1 MSYILEALKES
12 QRSRD
17 EQPVPDIS
25 TVQASPELDSEPERT
40 HRGGL
45 IALLVLIVVLGAGG
59 GWWFAGQPGK
69 EDQPQASLPVSQ
81 PVPSQPI
88 AATEVQAPIIQDT
101 PAEEVVVQTAV
112 VAEVVEG
119 VATESVPEMPAVVDK
134 EPVVSVPAVNEAVV
148 NEVVVNDA
156 MVDQEIVSPI
166 VKSVPDEVVVIDEPP
181 TPLMATT
188 EAVVIQ
194 AEPAVEA
201 VVLSKIQPDIQP
213 ETQVMVHEIQ
223 AEQVVAAAEAQ
234 VEPVAPVSDIVDES
248 LVLESESEATD
259 TLPVAEEVLPEV
271 EQERV
276 PHYRE
281 LPFDIQQGVQG
292 VHFSVHLFSP
302 NPVRRLVKIKGV
314 VHREGSEVS
323 PGLIL
328 DEVVQNGAIFTYRD
342 YRFWVPVQ

>member
-25 TVQASPELDSEPERT
+25 TIQAAPELDSEPRRT
-40 HRGGL
+40 HRGGQ
-45 IALLVLIVVLGAGG
+45 IALLVLIVALGAGG

-69 EDQPQASLPVSQ
+69 EELPQASRPMSSQ
-81 PVPSQPI
+81 PVPPQPI
-88 AATEVQAPIIQDT
+88 AATEAQAPIIQDT
-101 PAEEVVVQTAV
+101 PVEEVAAPTLMVT
-112 VAEVVEG
+112 EVVSEPALDMSA
-119 VATESVPEMPAVVDK
+119 VADK
-134 EPVVSVPAVNEAVV
+134 EPVVSAPVVNESVVNETVVNEAVV
-148 NEVVVNDA
+148 
-156 MVDQEIVSPI
+156 VDESPVSL
-166 VKSVPDEVVVIDEPP
+166 V
-181 TPLMATT
+181 ATT
-188 EAVVIQ
+188 ETVAIQSAESEANVVVPSEIQ
-194 AEPAVEA
+194 
-201 VVLSKIQPDIQP
+201 S
-213 ETQVMVHEIQ
+213 ETQSQAQLEPQPVVHEIQ
-223 AEQVVAAAEAQ
+223 AKQVVAAAEAQ
-234 VEPVAPVSDIVDES
+234 IESVVAPGIVDES
-248 LVLESESEATD
+248 LVLEPSE
-259 TLPVAEEVLPEV
+259 TLPEAEEVLPEV

-281 LPFDIQQGVQG
+281 LPFDIQQEVQG

-302 NPVRRLVKIKGV
+302 NPARRLVKIKGV